1 MNKKT
6 FLSQWKGSGIY
17 DSHYYSF
24 IYEAQTCPKI
34 LKGGTCWIGNK
45 DTFINIIEER
55 MNRF

>member
-1 MNKKT
+1 MNEKT

-24 IYEAQTCPKI
+24 IHEAQTCPKI

-45 DTFINIIEER
+45 DTFIDIIEDI
-55 MNRF
+55 FA